1 LETGSEG
8 NQEEK
13 LMKTKNLVNHFS
25 LHRIIQGLLSFILPA
40 LFGIVIIYLWQQ
52 QVFHRL
58 LHVKVLQLPLPSRI
72 LAVFLEN
79 TDTLFADSLTT
90 AQTAVTGLLLG
101 SIAGFLVA
109 LFATFFPKWGSG
121 ALTVLAACNAIP
133 VVALSPLMN
142 VWFSNPMVAKTAVV
156 SILSMV
162 AMSVNAYQGLTNLK
176 PFSLNLMHSY
186 AATNRVIFFKL
197 RLPNCIPNLFVGL
210 RINVA
215 SAMIGAIVSEYFSTA
230 SNGLGYGIRNKLSTG
245 QFPLGWAYI
254 IAASLIGI
262 LLYTV
267 VIVFENCA
275 LKRRSH

>member
-1 LETGSEG
+1 
-8 NQEEK
+8 
-13 LMKTKNLVNHFS
+13 MKPDRIFS
-25 LHRIIQGLLSFILPA
+25 RYSLRLFMQGLLSFLLPLA
-40 LFGIVIIYLWQQ
+40 FGIVFIYLWQH

-58 LHVKVLQLPLPSRI
+58 LNVKVLQLPLPSRI
-72 LAVFLEN
+72 LSVLLEN
-79 TDTLFADSLTT
+79 TDKLFADSLTT
-90 AQTAVTGLLLG
+90 AQTAVTGLIIG
-101 SIAGFLVA
+101 SSAGFLVA
-109 LFATFFPKWGSG
+109 ILATLSPKWGNG

-133 VVALSPLMN
+133 VVALSPIMN
-142 VWFSNPMVAKTAVV
+142 VWFSNPMVAKAAVV

-186 AATNRVIFFKL
+186 AASNRVIFFKL
-197 RLPNCIPNLFVGL
+197 RLPNCIPYVFVGL

-215 SAMIGAIVSEYFSTA
+215 SAMIGAIVSEYFSSA

-262 LLYTV
+262 ILYTI

-275 LKRRSH
+275 LKHRSH